1 MVDRDAFKT
10 LDVALRVGELLL
22 ANGAGAADVT
32 ATMLAVTRACG
43 LHGVSVDVTF
53 TELTLNHQPHH
64 DDPGL
69 VQKRSVRHR
78 EIDYEDLTLV
88 DHIVRALLAGQIDR
102 DDARAR
108 LARLNAHGHRRPAWA
123 VTLGWGVMG
132 AGTAALL
139 GGGVLVGLLA
149 LLAAMGIAQIQRAM
163 SARELPSFYQQVAG
177 GLLASLLAVVAVGV
191 GLPVTPAEVI
201 TTGIIMLLS
210 GLGLVGAAQDA
221 LTGFPVTANAR
232 ILEATLATVG
242 IIAGVSGGLT
252 VGSVLGVDL
261 GSLRPA
267 GPALSDLPVVVTGA
281 AVSAAAF
288 AFSAYSPLR
297 ALLPIALVG
306 ALGQAVAA
314 LVGAADFG
322 ATWAAATAAVVIG
335 AVSYSAAGRI
345 RVPPLIV
352 VVSAVVPLLPG
363 LSIYAGLFNLA
374 DGRGGTL
381 QIVTAVATAL
391 ALASGAILGQYLA
404 QPLRRGGRRLESR
417 LSGPRLVGPLR
428 VRPTA
433 SRRVGHNVSHDQHSS

>member
-32 ATMLAVTRACG
+32 ATMQAVTRACG
-43 LHGVSVDVTF
+43 LRGVSVDVTF
-53 TELTLNHQPHH
+53 TELTLNHQPTH

-88 DHIVRALLAGQIDR
+88 DHIVRALLAGDIDR

-139 GGGVLVGLLA
+139 GGGVIVGTLA
-149 LLAAMGIAQIQRAM
+149 FVAAMGIDRIQRAM
-163 SARELPSFYQQVAG
+163 SVRELPSFYQQVAG
-177 GLLASLLAVVAVGV
+177 GLLASLLAVAAVAV

-252 VGSVLGVDL
+252 VGDVIGVDL

-267 GPALSDLPVVVTGA
+267 GPDLSDLPVVVAGA
-281 AVSAAAF
+281 AVAAAAF
-288 AFSAYSPLR
+288 AFAAYAPLR
-297 ALLPIALVG
+297 ALAADRAGGRAGPGRRG
-306 ALGQAVAA
+306 AHERR
-314 LVGAADFG
+314 DFG
-322 ATWAAATAAVVIG
+322 ATWAAATAAVLIG

-345 RVPPLIV
+345 RVPPSSWSSRPWCRCCPASPSTPACSTSPTV
-352 VVSAVVPLLPG
+352 VAAPCRSSPRWRPRSRSPPARSWVSTSPSRCDAADAAWSPGSPAPGWSAPSGSVPW
-363 LSIYAGLFNLA
+363 
-374 DGRGGTL
+374 RHGG
-381 QIVTAVATAL
+381 
-391 ALASGAILGQYLA
+391 
-404 QPLRRGGRRLESR
+404 
-417 LSGPRLVGPLR
+417 
-428 VRPTA
+428 
-433 SRRVGHNVSHDQHSS
+433 GHNEAHD